1 MEHPKDYA
9 NYFQPLSIFSQE
21 DSYLNRGQSS
31 VIEGMK
37 CILWDMI
44 KIWNCPN
51 LSGCFMFLRNSV
63 LKQVGSFDDKFFMYF
78 EDTDLIR
85 RIHRVSKTVFYP
97 NATIIHAHKAEH
109 RTSKLLLKI
118 SVKSAIQYFNK
129 YGWIFDKE
137 RRIYNRQAQRTESC
151 ISK

>member
-44 KIWNCPN
+44 RFGIVRIF
-51 LSGCFMFLRNSV
+51 LAVLCF
-63 LKQVGSFDDKFFMYF
+63 Y
-78 EDTDLIR
+78 E
-85 RIHRVSKTVFYP
+85 TVY
-97 NATIIHAHKAEH
+97 
-109 RTSKLLLKI
+109 
-118 SVKSAIQYFNK
+118 
-129 YGWIFDKE
+129 
-137 RRIYNRQAQRTESC
+137 
-151 ISK
+151 